1 MTKSKK
7 MTNKEIKE
15 VLAKIDS
22 GLIGLSNILKMYME
36 YKGDLIMFNN
46 HLAEKQREQE
56 SKIRAEQYETKE
68 DDGNTD

>member
-7 MTNKEIKE
+7 MTNKEIAE

-22 GLIGLSNILKMYME
+22 GLLGLSNILKMYME
-36 YKGDLIMFNN
+36 YKGDLVMFNN

-56 SKIRAEQYETKE
+56 AKIRTEQQETKE